1 MPQTPTAWRC
11 TPRRAGKGAP
21 DARGDTP
28 RWEARIARTGVES
41 RACAPAASPGP
52 ATHLDHVQLGH
63 AVLLHGHRQGD
74 PVLFHEHL
82 GVQAFPSMGNC
93 ALGLLGKVL

>member
-11 TPRRAGKGAP
+11 TPRRAGKGASH
-21 DARGDTP
+21 AQ
-28 RWEARIARTGVES
+28 VS
-41 RACAPAASPGP
+41 RAGRVPGP